1 MDRLLARQWEP
12 TQRPPFGAGA
22 ATTLRRDAIT
32 MSTLTARLTYRTR
45 APRAAAMH
53 AARAFAALA
62 GALVLIAVLASTVF
76 GASPKRL
83 TTQVT
88 DDVGA
93 LGGSTGTVQK
103 ALDDLQSTA
112 SVQLWVW
119 FTDTT
124 GGLSAADFAKQTATT
139 LNGFG
144 GNDLLLVIAMTD
156 HAYGY
161 WKSDSIP
168 LSNAQ
173 LDSVLGADLERPLKA
188 GDNGGAI
195 VATAAGIRGAMGG
208 STGGSPLGTLV
219 TVLLVVGVIAVAGW
233 WFLYRRKR
241 TAVNAAGGV
250 HGGALPAVEEPPPG
264 HRDHPDDQQDGH
276 ERAERRAAGR
286 AAHRASDTR
295 GRSDDGSAVVAR
307 LQGPL
312 QVRAQHRVQLGVRE
326 RDRIRLPVA
335 IGVVGHGD
343 DKQEVVAAE
352 PVERGGGLLREVGC
366 GEAPGRVGEPD
377 PELDARRALEV
388 VERLL
393 HRPGGAAQGPDVVS
407 DLRRETLRACAENG
421 GGQHRDQHE
430 RAGERCKGAHRVHRR
445 RARCARPVGQ
455 ASGERRHRDGIPS
468 WS

>member
-45 APRAAAMH
+45 APRAAAMP
-53 AARAFAALA
+53 AVCAFAALA
-62 GALVLIAVLASTVF
+62 GALVLIAVLASTVL

-103 ALDDLQSTA
+103 ALDDLQNAA

-124 GGLSAADFAKQTATT
+124 GGLSAADFAKQTAT

-168 LSNAQ
+168 LLNAQ

-195 VATAAGIRGAMGG
+195 VPTAAGIRGAMGG
-208 STGGSPLGTLV
+208 
-219 TVLLVVGVIAVAGW
+219 
-233 WFLYRRKR
+233 
-241 TAVNAAGGV
+241 
-250 HGGALPAVEEPPPG
+250 
-264 HRDHPDDQQDGH
+264 
-276 ERAERRAAGR
+276 
-286 AAHRASDTR
+286 
-295 GRSDDGSAVVAR
+295 
-307 LQGPL
+307 
-312 QVRAQHRVQLGVRE
+312 
-326 RDRIRLPVA
+326 
-335 IGVVGHGD
+335 
-343 DKQEVVAAE
+343 
-352 PVERGGGLLREVGC
+352 
-366 GEAPGRVGEPD
+366 
-377 PELDARRALEV
+377 
-388 VERLL
+388 
-393 HRPGGAAQGPDVVS
+393 
-407 DLRRETLRACAENG
+407 
-421 GGQHRDQHE
+421 
-430 RAGERCKGAHRVHRR
+430 
-445 RARCARPVGQ
+445 
-455 ASGERRHRDGIPS
+455 
-468 WS
+468 